1 MGELGIALL
10 AGALTT
16 LNPCVF
22 PILPLVV
29 GSALQD
35 HRAAPLLMGLG
46 MAASFALLGLLTG
59 LLAESVG
66 LDPDL
71 IRTASAVLLIVF
83 GLAMMVPQGKE
94 LFARLVSPLADRASA
109 LSSGLGGGSLP
120 LAAGDSAARASGSL
134 VLRSL
139 AMGMLLG
146 FVWTPCSG
154 PLLAS
159 TLTLAATGGALKASG
174 TLAVFGLG
182 AAIPLMS
189 VGYLSRTTMGRLRS
203 WVIAHGSRAQQVM
216 GALLALVGLMVLLG
230 ADKMLETALNQWLPS
245 SWLSLTTRF

>member
-35 HRAAPLLMGLG
+35 NRAAPLLMGLG
-46 MAASFALLGLLTG
+46 MASAFALLGLLTG
-59 LLAESVG
+59 LLADSVG
-66 LDPDL
+66 LDPDYV
-71 IRTASAVLLIVF
+71 RTGSAVLLIAF
-83 GLAMMVPQGKE
+83 GLAMMVPQAKE

-109 LSSGLGGGSLP
+109 LSSGLSGDGSQP
-120 LAAGDSAARASGSL
+120 PAFSAGRA
-134 VLRSL
+134 L

-159 TLTLAATGGALKASG
+159 TLTLAMTGGALKASG

-189 VGYLSRTTMGRLRS
+189 VGYLSRATLGRLRN
-203 WVIAHGSRAQQVM
+203 WVITHGTRAQQVM
-216 GALLALVGLMVLLG
+216 GALLVLVGLMVLLG
-230 ADKMLETALNQWLPS
+230 ADKAMEAALNRWLPS
-245 SWLSLTTRF
+245 GWLSLTTRF